1 MRDSSQ
7 PQRRAECLCI
17 YAARR
22 GILEVSINMS
32 IREKEYTNITCYV
45 LLTVMA
51 GATWQPSRCVPGGEG
66 LSVAVLSTQYVWL

>member
-32 IREKEYTNITCYV
+32 IREKEDTCYV

-51 GATWQPSRCVPGGEG
+51 GATWQSSCCVPGGEG